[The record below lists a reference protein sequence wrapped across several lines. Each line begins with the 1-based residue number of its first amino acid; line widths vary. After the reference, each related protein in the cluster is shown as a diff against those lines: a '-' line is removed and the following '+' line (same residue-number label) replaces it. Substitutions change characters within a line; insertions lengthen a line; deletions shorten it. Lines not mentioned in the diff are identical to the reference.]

1 MDSTTRCAFG
11 LDVDSQGDPEHPFVA
26 HAKKTFQV
34 GFVFNPLIVLVGKCE
49 RKLKK
54 RYRRLFDINKT
65 YMDSS

>member
-34 GFVFNPLIVLVGKCE
+34 GFVFNPLIVLVGKCD

-54 RYRRLFDINKT
+54 NI
-65 YMDSS
+65 